1 MKKTTKVK
9 VEPTKVKAEVKVVS
23 ENSKASENSKPMDKR
38 LWLVAALVLMV
49 ALGYGMKNK
58 LIVATVNGQPIW
70 RANYIATLES
80 QGGQQVLRNM
90 VIDKLIAMEAQ
101 KQNVVVPKEKV
112 DTEIATIEASLKE
125 QGQDLNEALAAQR
138 MTMPQLRQQLELQLM
153 VDQMTQNLAQVSD
166 EEVTQY
172 IKENKANLS
181 TEGVESEELAQMV
194 KEQLLET
201 KRQASFSAWLESLQ
215 QAAEVKYW

>member
-1 MKKTTKVK
+1 
-9 VEPTKVKAEVKVVS
+9 
-23 ENSKASENSKPMDKR
+23 
-38 LWLVAALVLMV
+38 
-49 ALGYGMKNK
+49 
-58 LIVATVNGQPIW
+58 
-70 RANYIATLES
+70 
-80 QGGQQVLRNM
+80 
-90 VIDKLIAMEAQ
+90 
-101 KQNVVVPKEKV
+101 
-112 DTEIATIEASLKE
+112 
-125 QGQDLNEALAAQR
+125 
-138 MTMPQLRQQLELQLM
+138 MTMPQLRQQLEIQLM

-166 EEVTQY
+166 EEVTQF